1 MCNRKSS
8 KYKDSEKILYLLDF
22 SKYELI
28 EFKSLFLHGK
38 KPEKEGFFFCVAFI
52 LVNPYT
58 GLAPGL
64 LREIAEK
71 ALCG

>member
-1 MCNRKSS
+1 MRNRKSS

-38 KPEKEGFFFCVAFI
+38 KP
-52 LVNPYT
+52 
-58 GLAPGL
+58 
-64 LREIAEK
+64 
-71 ALCG
+71 